1 MRPIVGIFGGTF
13 DPVHYGHLRTVAET
27 ASALMLEQVVVVP
40 CGTPYHRDAPVAS
53 PRERLDMVR
62 LAVQENP
69 IFAVDDREVAS
80 GSPCYSVVT
89 LSALRRERSDR
100 TFCLIIGRD
109 SFLTITQWYE
119 WPRLF
124 ELGHVVVMSRL
135 DADGDPDP
143 ELWRY
148 ARRLLSPGEL
158 SERRSGGV
166 LEHAVSPQ
174 SLSAS
179 EVRRAAADG
188 RPLDDMVPPGVAGYI
203 NAHHLYL

>member
-27 ASALMLEQVVVVP
+27 ANALTFEQVVVVP
-40 CGTPYHRDAPVAS
+40 CGIPYHRDPPVAS

-69 IFAVDDREVAS
+69 MFVVDDREVAS
-80 GSPCYSVVT
+80 GCPCYSVVM
-89 LSALRRERSDR
+89 LSALRRERPDR

-109 SFLTITQWYE
+109 SFLTITRWYE

-124 ELGHVVVMSRL
+124 DLGHVVVMSRP
-135 DADGDPDP
+135 DTDGGPDP

-148 ARRLLSPGEL
+148 ARRLLSPDEL

-166 LEHAVSPQ
+166 LEHAVCPQ

-179 EVRRAAADG
+179 EVRRAAAAG
-188 RPLDDMVPPGVAGYI
+188 RPLYDMVPPAVAGYI